1 MIGLSET
8 DLGPEVSMEEAFQTA
23 RMLLERGWE
32 VEYVPP
38 SEAPDPALATIPV
51 EELRGALQ
59 AAMKR
64 LSENS

>member
-23 RMLLERGWE
+23 RILLERGWE
-32 VEYVPP
+32 VEYVSPGAP
-38 SEAPDPALATIPV
+38 PDPALAAIPP
-51 EELRGALQ
+51 EELQSALR